1 MDGGALGL
9 MDGSISVEG
18 MSVISLLSSEETG
31 LSSVLPFAVSSLSG
45 VMSVFSTWEDD
56 SVLT

>member
-1 MDGGALGL
+1 MDGGSLGL
-9 MDGSISVEG
+9 MDGSISAEG

-31 LSSVLPFAVSSLSG
+31 LSSVLPFSVSSLSG
-45 VMSVFSTWEDD
+45 AMSVFSTWDDD